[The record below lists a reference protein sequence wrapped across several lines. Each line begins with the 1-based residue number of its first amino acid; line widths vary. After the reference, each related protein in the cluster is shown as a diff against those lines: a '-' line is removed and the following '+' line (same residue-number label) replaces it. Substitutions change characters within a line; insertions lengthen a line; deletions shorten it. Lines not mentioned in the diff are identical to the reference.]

1 MQTPSQFRVL
11 WTVLFVVW
19 LAGCIEMPVQLPAT
33 GVMAEPTRKEVA
45 EAIREALSQGI
56 TRSVQQLGREGGFAD
71 DARVHIPLP
80 DELDRVADA
89 LERLDQGHYVR
100 EFEQSLNRAAEQS
113 VPYASAIFAKALSD
127 MTVED
132 AIAIVRGPDDTATRY
147 FRERTEPELK
157 RAFYPIV
164 AEQTSRV
171 GVTQAYKDMI
181 DRTGVFKSYL
191 SADVQDLDAYVTQ
204 RALDGLFLYV
214 AEEERR
220 IREQPI
226 ARTTELLRRVFGYY
240 AN

>member
-1 MQTPSQFRVL
+1 MHTPSQYRVFL
-11 WTVLFVVW
+11 PLLLVAW
-19 LAGCIEMPVQLPAT
+19 LAGCLEMPVQLPAAAAT
-33 GVMAEPTRKEVA
+33 AEPTRQDVA
-45 EAIREALSQGI
+45 EAIRQALSQGI

-80 DELDRVADA
+80 DELDRVAGA
-89 LERLDQGHYVR
+89 LERLGQEHYVR

-113 VPYASAIFAKALSD
+113 VPYASAIFAQALSE

-147 FRERTEPELK
+147 FRERTEPQLK

-191 SADVQDLDAYVTQ
+191 SDELQDLDAYVTQ
-204 RALDGLFLYV
+204 RALDGLFLYI
-214 AEEERR
+214 AEEEGR
-220 IREQPI
+220 IREQPV

-240 AN
+240 TH